1 MGTCEAGCTGSCTG
15 QCRGSCIGG
24 VNVRCDGEYDV
35 QADVQCSAACRA
47 QANARAT
54 CTEPQ
59 LAITVTGSITAAQ
72 RARVEALIASLQRNY
87 PRFQANANRIQ
98 ALVQTT
104 APAFVSSLNGLGSA
118 AGNVGLSAVACVTRA
133 ATVAA
138 DITSRVQASA
148 SVTVEFTASVSVQG
162 TAQ

>member
-1 MGTCEAGCTGSCTG
+1 MG
-15 QCRGSCIGG
+15 QCRGSCTGG

-35 QADVQCSAACRA
+35 QADVQCTAACRA

-59 LAITVTGSITAAQ
+59 LTITATGTITAAQ

-87 PRFQANANRIQ
+87 PRFQANANRIA

-104 APAFVSSLNGLGSA
+104 APAFTSSLNGLGSA
-118 AGNVGLSAVACVTRA
+118 ASNVGLSAVACVARA
-133 ATVAA
+133 GTVAA
-138 DITSRVQASA
+138 DITNRVQASA
-148 SVTVEFTASVSVQG
+148 QVSVEFSASVTVQG